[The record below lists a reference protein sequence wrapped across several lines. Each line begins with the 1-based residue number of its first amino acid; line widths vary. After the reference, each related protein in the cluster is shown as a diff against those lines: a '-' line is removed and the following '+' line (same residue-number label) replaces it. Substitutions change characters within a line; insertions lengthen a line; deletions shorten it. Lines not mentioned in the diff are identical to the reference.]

1 MDDQFLTGHAVID
14 HQHRTLFDIIDNIR
28 TQQNSGFADDVGI
41 TLDLIK
47 YVIQHFDF
55 EKRLMVESAYP
66 GAAGHL
72 ENHRQ
77 ISETVTAYSNRIMR
91 GEPARLELAAF
102 IDTWIR
108 YHIGEEDR
116 NLVKHLVGGNEID
129 PAFPS

>member
-1 MDDQFLTGHAVID
+1 MDDQFLTGHAAID

-28 TQQNSGFADDVGI
+28 SQQNAGFADDVDI

-55 EKRLMVESAYP
+55 EKHLMVQSAYP
-66 GAAGHL
+66 GAAEHL

-77 ISETVTAYSNRIMR
+77 ISETVTAYSDRIMH

-108 YHIGEEDR
+108 HHIGEEDR
-116 NLVKHLVGGNEID
+116 NLVKHLGGGIEIE
-129 PAFPS
+129 PTSQS